1 MANGL
6 IVVELEALAKAAMR
20 IALAMESANEYEQA
34 PQCLAQREW
43 SISNPEH
50 ARGAP
55 PLSRCLLKQGHNA
68 RRGNYIHQDKDGRTW
83 P

>member
-6 IVVELEALAKAAMR
+6 IVVELEALAKAAAR

-34 PQCLAQREW
+34 PQCLEQRGW
-43 SISNPEH
+43 
-50 ARGAP
+50 AVRYQTGGAP
-55 PLSRCLLKQGHNA
+55 AESRCVLKQGHAA
-68 RRGNYIHQDKDGRTW
+68 RRGNYIHQDGYGRTW